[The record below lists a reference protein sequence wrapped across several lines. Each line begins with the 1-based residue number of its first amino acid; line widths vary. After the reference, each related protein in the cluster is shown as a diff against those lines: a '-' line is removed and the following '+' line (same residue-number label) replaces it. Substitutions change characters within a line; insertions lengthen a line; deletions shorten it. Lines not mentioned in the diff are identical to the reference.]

1 MYEAERTLSNFY
13 IQLSLKYLAM
23 GREVAHLTPTQ
34 ELLFMQESL
43 LSYLVALP
51 NSINPSTTG

>member
-13 IQLSLKYLAM
+13 IQLSLKYLEM
-23 GREVAHLTPTQ
+23 GREVVHLTPTQ

-43 LSYLVALP
+43 NSYP
-51 NSINPSTTG
+51 GSPP